1 MRRLQI
7 ICERSDVAQWHHVT
21 TKQNLADLLT
31 KNCTT
36 RTWLKNQLW
45 WQGPDATVAP
55 LAVPR
60 ERVLRQVCVTQVSD
74 LTEEEV
80 SMLQESYSS
89 ALQKMKKRML
99 KETAEGQAMPSLN
112 EGKER
117 PLDEEH
123 YAALRLVKLLQ
134 QQQFP

>member
-7 ICERSDVAQWHHVT
+7 IRERSDVAQWHHVT

-45 WQGPDATVAP
+45 WQGPETTIAP

-80 SMLQESYSS
+80 SKLQESYSS

>member
-1 MRRLQI
+1 
-7 ICERSDVAQWHHVT
+7 
-21 TKQNLADLLT
+21 
-31 KNCTT
+31 
-36 RTWLKNQLW
+36 
-45 WQGPDATVAP
+45 
-55 LAVPR
+55 
-60 ERVLRQVCVTQVSD
+60 
-74 LTEEEV
+74 
-80 SMLQESYSS
+80 MLQESYSS